1 MQYKSTIGADFLTKE
16 VSIDGKI
23 VQLQLWDT
31 AGAEKFHSMGRSFYR
46 GSECCLLVFDL
57 TDAKSFESIES
68 WRTEFLAQLEPK
80 DPNNYPFVIIAN
92 KCDKIIER
100 KVPIEK
106 IKQYCEI
113 KNIKFFEASAKDRT
127 NVKNAFE
134 EVAKLALNRN
144 IKEEDIIFIPDKVE
158 LKNINQRTI
167 QKNCC

>member
-16 VSIDGKI
+16 ININGKM

-31 AGAEKFHSMGRSFYR
+31 AGAEKFHSMGKSFYR
-46 GSECCLLVFDL
+46 GSECCILVFDL
-57 TDAKSFESIES
+57 TDAKSFESIDS

-80 DPNNYPFVIIAN
+80 DPNNYTFVVIAN
-92 KCDKIIER
+92 KCDNIAER
-100 KVPIEK
+100 KVKIEM

-113 KNIKFFEASAKDRT
+113 KNIIFFEASAKDST

-167 QKNCC
+167 QTNCC